1 MSPAERLQS
10 RLAARPTSEAL
21 NSKSEKAGSAA
32 VSDFGC
38 RISDFGSDTT
48 ADTVFIQ
55 QPKRPLAIGLVL
67 QVKHRRWG
75 LKELERHWYQCLFY
89 PIGAWPLV
97 LGLAIVLTA
106 WSGGSALAL
115 PGLLSEARAEGSWL
129 LWA

>member
-1 MSPAERLQS
+1 MPIKFVCRCGKRLRAQSQMAGRRSACPRCGAPVGVPSLEPTVRGATLGPMSPAERLQS

-75 LKELERHWYQCLFY
+75 LKELERH
-89 PIGAWPLV
+89 
-97 LGLAIVLTA
+97 
-106 WSGGSALAL
+106 
-115 PGLLSEARAEGSWL
+115 
-129 LWA
+129 